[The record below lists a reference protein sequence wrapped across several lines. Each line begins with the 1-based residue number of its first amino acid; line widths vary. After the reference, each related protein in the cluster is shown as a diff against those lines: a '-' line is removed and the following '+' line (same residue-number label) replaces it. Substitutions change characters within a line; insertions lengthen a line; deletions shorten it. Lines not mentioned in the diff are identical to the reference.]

1 MNHIHLRKV
10 FIMFALL
17 FIMHL
22 SLVALPAT
30 VKPETNN
37 EQELIS
43 PCNDCPVSIHA
54 YN

>member
-1 MNHIHLRKV
+1 MNHIHLRKA

-17 FIMHL
+17 LIMQH
-22 SLVALPAT
+22 SLVTLPTT

-43 PCNDCPVSIHA
+43 PCNDCPVSDTQT
-54 YN
+54 N